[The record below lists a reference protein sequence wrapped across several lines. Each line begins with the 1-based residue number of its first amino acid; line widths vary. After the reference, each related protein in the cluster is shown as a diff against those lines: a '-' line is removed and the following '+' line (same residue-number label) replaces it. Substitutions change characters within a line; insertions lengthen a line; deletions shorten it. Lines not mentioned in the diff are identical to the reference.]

1 MSSINQYSMGRETLN
16 DRNEVKCR
24 LDRLENNFDP
34 KLLEELQNEVK
45 NLRWWKVVH
54 SIFLVIVIAVIAA
67 PLLIKDPEK
76 LAPVS
81 TPLWMDSPER
91 CFKVVASKESDLE
104 VTVLAGEQAT
114 VLLAVVNEACKIPMN
129 SQLDLQCELVSK
141 TNPGEAP
148 WLTSAVN
155 CSVKRINAD
164 QYEISYLCLPSVSP
178 GKYQL
183 LIKINER
190 LIQGDPVNVSVLK
203 KISKP
208 INTIDKVNAPQG
220 IAFNH
225 RDEIIVAEYKNH
237 SVSIFNTLGE
247 KLRSFGSKG
256 SGPGQFNHPCA
267 VAVDDED
274 NILVVD
280 GKNHRIQKFTPK
292 GKYIRE
298 VGKHGTE
305 PLEFN
310 FPVGIGI
317 HPLTKMIYVTEN
329 RNHRI
334 QILYPNLTHFA
345 SIGGFD
351 HNQTEFKEP
360 KDVAFDSTGNVYVAD
375 NENHQIQ
382 VFTAEGKFKTKFGKE
397 GKNEGE
403 LSYPSGV
410 SIDSNDVLY
419 VTELYNYRISRFEL
433 MGRFLRAF
441 GVKGSGQGQFIDPR
455 GIAVDKNGSIYVSDH
470 GNDRIQVF

>member
-1 MSSINQYSMGRETLN
+1 MLA
-16 DRNEVKCR
+16 
-24 LDRLENNFDP
+24 
-34 KLLEELQNEVK
+34 
-45 NLRWWKVVH
+45 
-54 SIFLVIVIAVIAA
+54 IVTAVIAA
-67 PLLIKDPEK
+67 SLLIKDSEK

-91 CFKVVASKESDLE
+91 CFKVVASKEE

-141 TNPGEAP
+141 TDPGEA
-148 WLTSAVN
+148 LTSAVN

-203 KISKP
+203 NISKP
-208 INTIDKVNAPQG
+208 INTIDEVNGPQG

-237 SVSIFNTLGE
+237 SVSIFNPSLRE

-267 VAVDDED
+267 VAVDDEG
-274 NILVVD
+274 NILVAD
-280 GKNHRIQKFTPK
+280 GKNHRIQKFTPE
-292 GKYIRE
+292 GKYITE

-305 PLEFN
+305 SLEFN

-345 SIGGFD
+345 SIGGLD

-375 NENHQIQ
+375 NDKFRFSQWRENSRQSL
-382 VFTAEGKFKTKFGKE
+382 GKRARMKE
-397 GKNEGE
+397 SSAT
-403 LSYPSGV
+403 LLV
-410 SIDSNDVLY
+410 SAS
-419 VTELYNYRISRFEL
+419 
-433 MGRFLRAF
+433 
-441 GVKGSGQGQFIDPR
+441 
-455 GIAVDKNGSIYVSDH
+455 IAMTYSM
-470 GNDRIQVF
+470 